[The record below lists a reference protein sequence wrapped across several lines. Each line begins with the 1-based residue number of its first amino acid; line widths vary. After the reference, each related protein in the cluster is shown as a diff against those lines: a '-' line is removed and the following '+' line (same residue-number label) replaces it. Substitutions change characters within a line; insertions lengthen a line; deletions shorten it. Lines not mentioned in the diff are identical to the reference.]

1 MGNLHAGHLSLV
13 SEANKYNGITL
24 VSIFVNPLQFAPN
37 EDLDIYPR
45 TEKKDLMELEKEQQR
60 GHRAKQ
66 ILEDE
71 IFVEAIQ
78 KVSAELDQEWINSP
92 VRDTEGRER
101 IYMMKKMLNV
111 LLVQL
116 QSVME
121 TGKLA
126 SKQIN
131 K

>member
-1 MGNLHAGHLSLV
+1 M
-13 SEANKYNGITL
+13 
-24 VSIFVNPLQFAPN
+24 
-37 EDLDIYPR
+37 
-45 TEKKDLMELEKEQQR
+45 EKEKEIQK
-60 GHRAKQ
+60 GNRAKQ

-71 IFVEAIQ
+71 IFAEAV
-78 KVSAELDQEWINSP
+78 KRVSDELDLEWINSP
-92 VRDTEGRER
+92 VRDTEGREK

-116 QSVME
+116 RSVME

-131 K
+131 Q

>member
-1 MGNLHAGHLSLV
+1 
-13 SEANKYNGITL
+13 
-24 VSIFVNPLQFAPN
+24 
-37 EDLDIYPR
+37 
-45 TEKKDLMELEKEQQR
+45 MELEKEQQR
-60 GHRAKQ
+60 GHRAKT

-71 IFVEAIQ
+71 IFVEAVQ
-78 KVSAELDQEWINSP
+78 KVSGELDAEWMNSP
-92 VRDTEGRER
+92 VRDTEGREK

-116 QSVME
+116 RSVME

-131 K
+131 KK

>member
-1 MGNLHAGHLSLV
+1 M
-13 SEANKYNGITL
+13 
-24 VSIFVNPLQFAPN
+24 
-37 EDLDIYPR
+37 D
-45 TEKKDLMELEKEQQR
+45 LEKEQQR
-60 GHRAKQ
+60 GQRAKA
-66 ILEDE
+66 ILDDE
-71 IFVEAIQ
+71 IFAEAIQ
-78 KVSAELDQEWINSP
+78 KVSAELDLEWINSP
-92 VRDTEGRER
+92 VRDTEGREK

-126 SKQIN
+126 TKQIN

>member
-1 MGNLHAGHLSLV
+1 
-13 SEANKYNGITL
+13 
-24 VSIFVNPLQFAPN
+24 
-37 EDLDIYPR
+37 
-45 TEKKDLMELEKEQQR
+45 MELEKEQQR
-60 GHRAKQ
+60 GHRAKT

-78 KVSAELDQEWINSP
+78 KVSGELDTEWVNSP
-92 VRDTEGRER
+92 VRDTEGREK

-116 QSVME
+116 RSVME

-126 SKQIN
+126 TKQIN

>member
-1 MGNLHAGHLSLV
+1 M
-13 SEANKYNGITL
+13 
-24 VSIFVNPLQFAPN
+24 
-37 EDLDIYPR
+37 
-45 TEKKDLMELEKEQQR
+45 EKEKEIQK
-60 GHRAKQ
+60 GNRAKQ

-116 QSVME
+116 RSVME

-131 K
+131 Q

>member
-1 MGNLHAGHLSLV
+1 MD
-13 SEANKYNGITL
+13 K
-24 VSIFVNPLQFAPN
+24 
-37 EDLDIYPR
+37 
-45 TEKKDLMELEKEQQR
+45 EKEIQR
-60 GHRAKQ
+60 GHRAKA
-66 ILEDE
+66 ILQDE
-71 IFVEAIQ
+71 IFAEAIQ
-78 KVSAELDQEWINSP
+78 KVSVELDQEWLNSP
-92 VRDTEGRER
+92 IRDTEGREK

-111 LLVQL
+111 LLVQI

>member
-1 MGNLHAGHLSLV
+1 
-13 SEANKYNGITL
+13 
-24 VSIFVNPLQFAPN
+24 
-37 EDLDIYPR
+37 
-45 TEKKDLMELEKEQQR
+45 MELEKEQQR
-60 GHRAKQ
+60 GHRAKA

-78 KVSAELDQEWINSP
+78 KVSGELDAEWMNSP
-92 VRDTEGRER
+92 VRDTEGREK

-116 QSVME
+116 RSVMD

-126 SKQIN
+126 TKQIN

>member
-1 MGNLHAGHLSLV
+1 M
-13 SEANKYNGITL
+13 
-24 VSIFVNPLQFAPN
+24 
-37 EDLDIYPR
+37 D
-45 TEKKDLMELEKEQQR
+45 LEKEQQR

-78 KVSAELDQEWINSP
+78 KVSVELDQEWINSP

>member
-1 MGNLHAGHLSLV
+1 M
-13 SEANKYNGITL
+13 
-24 VSIFVNPLQFAPN
+24 
-37 EDLDIYPR
+37 DLD
-45 TEKKDLMELEKEQQR
+45 KEQQR

>member
-1 MGNLHAGHLSLV
+1 M
-13 SEANKYNGITL
+13 
-24 VSIFVNPLQFAPN
+24 
-37 EDLDIYPR
+37 
-45 TEKKDLMELEKEQQR
+45 EKEKEIQK
-60 GHRAKQ
+60 GNRAKQ

-71 IFVEAIQ
+71 IFAEAV
-78 KVSAELDQEWINSP
+78 KRVSDELDLEWINSP
-92 VRDTEGRER
+92 VRDTEGREK

-116 QSVME
+116 RSVME

>member
-1 MGNLHAGHLSLV
+1 M
-13 SEANKYNGITL
+13 
-24 VSIFVNPLQFAPN
+24 
-37 EDLDIYPR
+37 DLD
-45 TEKKDLMELEKEQQR
+45 KEQKR
-60 GHRAKQ
+60 GDKAKQ

-92 VRDTEGRER
+92 VRDTEGREK
-101 IYMMKKMLNV
+101 IYMMKRMLNV

>member
-1 MGNLHAGHLSLV
+1 MN
-13 SEANKYNGITL
+13 
-24 VSIFVNPLQFAPN
+24 
-37 EDLDIYPR
+37 
-45 TEKKDLMELEKEQQR
+45 LEKEQQR
-60 GHRAKQ
+60 GHQAKR

-71 IFVEAIQ
+71 IFVEAVQ
-78 KVSAELDQEWINSP
+78 KVSAELRQEWLNSP
-92 VRDTEGRER
+92 IRDTEGREK
-101 IYMMKKMLNV
+101 IYMMEKMLNV
-111 LLVQL
+111 LLVQI

>member
-1 MGNLHAGHLSLV
+1 M
-13 SEANKYNGITL
+13 E
-24 VSIFVNPLQFAPN
+24 
-37 EDLDIYPR
+37 
-45 TEKKDLMELEKEQQR
+45 TEKEIQR
-60 GHRAKQ
+60 GQQAKR

-92 VRDTEGRER
+92 IRDTEGREK

-111 LLVQL
+111 LLVQIK
-116 QSVME
+116 SVME

>member
-1 MGNLHAGHLSLV
+1 
-13 SEANKYNGITL
+13 
-24 VSIFVNPLQFAPN
+24 
-37 EDLDIYPR
+37 
-45 TEKKDLMELEKEQQR
+45 MELEKEQQR
-60 GHRAKQ
+60 GHRAKA

-78 KVSAELDQEWINSP
+78 KVSGELDAEWVNSP
-92 VRDTEGRER
+92 VRDTEGREK

-116 QSVME
+116 RSVMD
-121 TGKLA
+121 TGILA
-126 SKQIN
+126 TKQIN

>member
-1 MGNLHAGHLSLV
+1 MD
-13 SEANKYNGITL
+13 K
-24 VSIFVNPLQFAPN
+24 
-37 EDLDIYPR
+37 
-45 TEKKDLMELEKEQQR
+45 EKEIQR
-60 GHRAKQ
+60 GHRAKA
-66 ILEDE
+66 ILDDE
-71 IFVEAIQ
+71 IFAEAIQ
-78 KVSAELDQEWINSP
+78 KVSSELDLEWLNSP
-92 VRDTEGRER
+92 IRDTEGREK

>member
-1 MGNLHAGHLSLV
+1 
-13 SEANKYNGITL
+13 
-24 VSIFVNPLQFAPN
+24 
-37 EDLDIYPR
+37 
-45 TEKKDLMELEKEQQR
+45 MELEKEQQR
-60 GHRAKQ
+60 GHRAKT

-78 KVSAELDQEWINSP
+78 KVSGELDTEWVNSP
-92 VRDTEGRER
+92 VRDTEGREK

-116 QSVME
+116 RSVME

-131 K
+131 KN

>member
-1 MGNLHAGHLSLV
+1 MS
-13 SEANKYNGITL
+13 
-24 VSIFVNPLQFAPN
+24 
-37 EDLDIYPR
+37 
-45 TEKKDLMELEKEQQR
+45 LEKEQQR
-60 GHRAKQ
+60 GQRAKA

-71 IFVEAIQ
+71 IFTEAIQ
-78 KVSAELDQEWINSP
+78 KVSAELDLEWINSP
-92 VRDTEGRER
+92 VRDTEGREK

-126 SKQIN
+126 TKQIN

>member
-1 MGNLHAGHLSLV
+1 M
-13 SEANKYNGITL
+13 
-24 VSIFVNPLQFAPN
+24 
-37 EDLDIYPR
+37 DLD
-45 TEKKDLMELEKEQQR
+45 KEQQR

-92 VRDTEGRER
+92 VRDTEGREK
-101 IYMMKKMLNV
+101 IYMMKRMLNV

>member
-1 MGNLHAGHLSLV
+1 M
-13 SEANKYNGITL
+13 
-24 VSIFVNPLQFAPN
+24 
-37 EDLDIYPR
+37 
-45 TEKKDLMELEKEQQR
+45 EKEKEIQK
-60 GHRAKQ
+60 GNRAKQ

-71 IFVEAIQ
+71 IFAEAVK
-78 KVSAELDQEWINSP
+78 KVSDELDLEWINSP
-92 VRDTEGRER
+92 VRDTEGREK

-116 QSVME
+116 RSVME

-131 K
+131 Q